1 MFIEEDIHPKIL
13 RDFVIFEIITLWFVH
28 QFII

>member
-13 RDFVIFEIITLWFVH
+13 RDFVIFEIITLLFVY